1 MFANLFGAK
10 TAIFDSLPPVKG
22 KYIENAKLAKYTW
35 FGVGGPAEVLFLPH
49 DLEDL
54 KTFLI
59 RKPEEIPVTVIGG
72 GSNLLIRDGGIP
84 GVVIKLD
91 APEFAQC
98 SVNGS
103 EITVGAGMKN
113 VDLKKVLLKHQIGGL
128 EFICS
133 IPGRI
138 GGLFR
143 TNAGCFGKSLSD
155 VFVKAH
161 IIDEWGKVC
170 ETTADDFNFSYRA
183 SMFPENWIILD
194 VTLKGEFLPS
204 EEIKARMDEQ
214 LEFRRSHQPINKK
227 TAGSTFK
234 NPEGLQ
240 AWRLIQEAGCEGL
253 KVGDAEVSSKHCNFL
268 INNGKATAEDIEE
281 LGELIIEKVKRKTE
295 ITLEW
300 EVRRIGV
307 KK

>member
-1 MFANLFGAK
+1 MFANLFGSK
-10 TAIFDSLPPVKG
+10 SAILDSLPQIKG

-35 FGVGGPAEVLFLPH
+35 LGVGGPAEVLFLPH

-59 RKPEEIPVTVIGG
+59 RKPKEIPVTVIGG
-72 GSNLLIRDGGIP
+72 GSNLLVRDGGIP
-84 GVVIKLD
+84 GVVVKLD
-91 APEFAQC
+91 TPDFTKC
-98 SVNGS
+98 SVNGA

-113 VDLKKVLLKHQIGGL
+113 VDLKKILLKNQIGGL
-128 EFICS
+128 EFVCS

-204 EEIKARMDEQ
+204 EQIKIRMDEQ

-240 AWRLIQEAGCEGL
+240 AWRLIKDAGCVGL

-268 INNGKATAEDIEE
+268 INNGKATAQDIEE
-281 LGELIIEKVKRKTE
+281 LGELVIEKVKRKTE

-300 EVRRIGV
+300 EVRRMGV